1 MDDDMLLFFFYYYY
15 HYAIIIIILL
25 IINIYLLIT
34 SFISHH
40 IITIV
45 IDLSPSLAN
54 LSIQSVDD
62 GQMLSNKFAGLR
74 FLPGTY
80 RWR

>member
-1 MDDDMLLFFFYYYY
+1 MDDDMLLFFLLLSLLLYYIKY
-15 HYAIIIIILL
+15 
-25 IINIYLLIT
+25 IYLLIT